1 MPFRC
6 RQKLS
11 VAQAGRIFFEVGT
24 PNPDTGFFEFSEVPQ
39 QLKLPDV
46 SMTDLAACL
55 KAGVPL
61 EQVKCK
67 LITPDTHGLA
77 RRLNDIKELGNN
89 NSNGENNDEV

>member
-24 PNPDTGFFEFSEVPQ
+24 PNPDTGVVELSEVPQ
-39 QLKLPDV
+39 QVKLPDV
-46 SMTDLAACL
+46 SMTDLAASL

-67 LITPDTHGLA
+67 LIAPDVHGLA
-77 RRLNDIKELGNN
+77 RKLNDIKEPENNPSNGDNN
-89 NSNGENNDEV
+89 NEV